1 MSNERIHVLK
11 PSGQI
16 LEGLQLLHDARILAR
31 EAEMC
36 EEPVPEQDDENGYI
50 DDDEIE
56 MEEDEASP

>member
-1 MSNERIHVLK
+1 
-11 PSGQI
+11 
-16 LEGLQLLHDARILAR
+16 
-31 EAEMC
+31 MC